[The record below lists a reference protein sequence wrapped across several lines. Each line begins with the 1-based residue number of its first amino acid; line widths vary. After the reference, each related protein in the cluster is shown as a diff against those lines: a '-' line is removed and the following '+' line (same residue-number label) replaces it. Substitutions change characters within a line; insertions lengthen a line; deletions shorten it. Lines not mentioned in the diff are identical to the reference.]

1 MKSKY
6 KTGSTLFFEGNDID
20 YVIFCDT
27 EEERKELISH
37 YRRTKEACLHFRL
50 ADKPT
55 PIILGCYSNPYL
67 ELIEGE
73 EIPALKEFNILE
85 HKEEYKRT
93 AMSYINYLKDT
104 DKQWYHIYIACKMF
118 ERNKITL
125 TKEMK
130 TVAKKI
136 HDNGISEDLK
146 SYCIDVLTSIQ

>member
-1 MKSKY
+1 MKAKY
-6 KTGSTLFFEGNDID
+6 KTGSSLFFEGNDID
-20 YVIFCDT
+20 YVIFCDSK
-27 EEERKELISH
+27 EERKELISH
-37 YRRTKEACLHFRL
+37 YHRTKEACLHFRL

-55 PIILGCYSNPYL
+55 PIILGCYSFPYC

-93 AMSYINYLKDT
+93 AMRYINYLKDT

-125 TKEMK
+125 TKEMI

-136 HDNGISEDLK
+136 HDNGVDEKIKNYCLKQLDL
-146 SYCIDVLTSIQ
+146 IE